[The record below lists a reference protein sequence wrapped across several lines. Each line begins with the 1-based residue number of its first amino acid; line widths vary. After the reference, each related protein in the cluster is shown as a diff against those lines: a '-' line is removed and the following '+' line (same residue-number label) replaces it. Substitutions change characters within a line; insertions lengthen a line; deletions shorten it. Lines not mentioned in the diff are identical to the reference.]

1 MMELG
6 ARLGRRMPP
15 AVAGWVVLFAL
26 GAQGQAVQA
35 PDAKAATPAA
45 TTTTTAAP
53 ATDPTLGIMFD
64 VVSIRPTTEG
74 PSHIVNPVDGDGIT
88 IEHSTLLEIVRW
100 NFNMSMMREDQL
112 QNAPKWFATDNY
124 EIRAKVADSDMAAWK
139 KIGEG
144 GHRLVFRKFLADRFK
159 FAWHF
164 TDVDSSIFNMVVA
177 KGGPKIK
184 EAKPDEASP
193 FDFKTADGATNSD
206 GTRVAY
212 KGAGITMRPAPDG
225 YPMYVMQQ
233 THMSS
238 FAKGFLSGGIA
249 GRPVVDK
256 TGLTGAYNFSLEFAF
271 QQPVSATAADDSGP
285 ARPTIFTALE
295 EQLGLKLEPARGPVS
310 MMVVDRID
318 RPVEE

>member
-1 MMELG
+1 MTELG
-6 ARLGRRMPP
+6 TRLVHRSLLLLT
-15 AVAGWVVLFAL
+15 GWMVLGVVCAS
-26 GAQGQAVQA
+26 Q
-35 PDAKAATPAA
+35 TAA
-45 TTTTTAAP
+45 TTP
-53 ATDPTLGIMFD
+53 AVPPPADPTMGITFD

-74 PSHIVNPVDGDGIT
+74 QSKITNPVDGDGIT

-100 NFNMSMMREDQL
+100 NFNMTMMREDQL
-112 QNAPKWFATDNY
+112 QNAPKWFTTDNY
-124 EIRAKVADSDMAAWK
+124 EIRAKVAEADIAAWK

-144 GHRLVFRKFLADRFK
+144 GHRLVFRKLLADRFK

-164 TDVDSSIFNMVVA
+164 ADVDSPIFNLVIT
-177 KGGPKIK
+177 KSGLKIK
-184 EAKPDEASP
+184 EAGPDEASP
-193 FDFKTADGATNSD
+193 FAFKTADGATNSD

-212 KGAGITMRPAPDG
+212 KGAGITMRQAPDG

-271 QQPVSATAADDSGP
+271 QQPVSATADDSGP

-310 MMVVDRID
+310 MMVVDRIE
-318 RPVEE
+318 RPAEE